1 MANSKDLRVEKR
13 KLVEDARVILDT
25 AEAEKRSLTAEE
37 NSKYEAIMKDVDA
50 RSEMIERME
59 KQEALEKENAAV
71 VIANE
76 QRTET
81 DADIQIRALNR
92 ALCDGLGALKPEEV
106 RALQVDKDTAGGYI
120 VMPQQWVNQLITTK
134 DNLTV
139 VRQLA
144 TKFSVPDAQSLGA
157 PSLTADPAD
166 PTWTA
171 ELKIGSEDSTMKL
184 GKRELFPH
192 PLAQYIKV
200 SNTLLRKASMGA
212 EALVRQRLGYKQAVV
227 EENNFLNG
235 TGVNC
240 PLGVFTASDDGIST
254 GRDVST
260 GNTISEIRF
269 DGLIEAKYKFPQ
281 QYRSNCRWIFHRDAV
296 KQIRKLKDGEG
307 RYVWEASVQAGT
319 PDRILGY
326 PVIESE
332 YAPSTF
338 STGKYVGILGDF
350 SYYWI
355 ADALDIT
362 IQRLVELYAATNQV
376 GFIIRSETDGMPVL
390 EDAFVRVKLA

>member
-13 KLVEDARVILDT
+13 KLVEDARVILNT
-25 AEAEKRSLTAEE
+25 AEAEKRQLTAEE
-37 NSKYEAIMKDVDA
+37 NSKYEAIMKDVDS
-50 RSEMIERME
+50 RSEMIDRME
-59 KQEALEKENAAV
+59 KQEALEKDAV
-71 VIANE
+71 STIIT
-76 QRTET
+76 TET
-81 DADIQIRALNR
+81 RNIPESEIQIRALNR
-92 ALCDGLGALKPEEV
+92 ALCDGIASLKPEEV
-106 RALQVDKDTAGGYI
+106 RALQVDKDTSGGYI

-134 DNLTV
+134 DNLTFM
-139 VRQLA
+139 RQLA

-157 PSLTADPAD
+157 PSLAADPAD

-192 PLAQYIKV
+192 PLAQFIKL

-212 EALVRQRLGYKQAVV
+212 EALVRQRLSYKQAVV
-227 EENNFLNG
+227 EENAFLNG
-235 TGVNC
+235 TGANS
-240 PLGVFTASDDGIST
+240 PLGVFAASDDGIST
-254 GRDVST
+254 DRDVST

-269 DGLIEAKYKFPQ
+269 DGLIEAKYKLPQ
-281 QYRSNCRWIFHRDAV
+281 QYRANCRWIFHRDAV

-307 RYVWEASVQAGT
+307 RYVWESSVQAGT

-326 PVIESE
+326 PVFESE

-350 SYYWI
+350 GYYWI

-362 IQRLVELYAATNQV
+362 IQKLVELYAATNQA